1 MNVCTSHSVAV
12 FAVSLIP
19 SLRARTKLKKVK
31 IMQVSCLRPT
41 TFIILIKEKVLEPKV
56 LWLGRVWLESRKE
69 LQHTSES
76 CLHFQHPVV
85 QDDDPCNS
93 KLKSYIACSKFLSLK
108 TINRLQ
114 IENHSLTYLTLALS
128 LLSSSLLAK
137 WLIVIIQQS
146 MQGH

>member
-1 MNVCTSHSVAV
+1 MNVSMSHSVAV

-19 SLRARTKLKKVK
+19 SLCARTKLTKVK
-31 IMQVSCLRPT
+31 ILQVSCLRPR
-41 TFIILIKEKVLEPKV
+41 TFIILIKEKVLEPQV
-56 LWLGRVWLESRKE
+56 LWLGRVWLERRKE

-93 KLKSYIACSKFLSLK
+93 KLKSCTAWSKFLSLK

-114 IENHSLTYLTLALS
+114 IENHSLTYLT
-128 LLSSSLLAK
+128 
-137 WLIVIIQQS
+137 
-146 MQGH
+146 